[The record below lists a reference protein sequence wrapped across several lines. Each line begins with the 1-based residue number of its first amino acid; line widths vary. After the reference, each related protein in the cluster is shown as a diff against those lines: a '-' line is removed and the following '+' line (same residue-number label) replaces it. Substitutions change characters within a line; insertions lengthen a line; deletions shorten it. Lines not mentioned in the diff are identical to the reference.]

1 MSWTRWHRPRSINY
15 WTDSGIEFTDGDS
28 VLDPSNTI
36 ISQSYLTGIATSGFN
51 LGGVNQVSSRGL
63 IFSDFGFTQV
73 PVEELE
79 LMIVCDR
86 YARIVD
92 ERVQLYNQQPLGINV
107 ADTSSDNQKVYSG
120 AVSSFWRT
128 PILSVGDPA
137 FGVLLD
143 FAPRPDMPS
152 SNPLIIRSVSIR
164 VR

>member
-1 MSWTRWHRPRSINY
+1 MEWSKWHRPRSINY

-28 VLDPSNTI
+28 ILDPSNTI
-36 ISQSYLTGIATSGFN
+36 ISQSYLTGIASSNFN
-51 LGGVNQVSSRGL
+51 IAEVNQVSSRGL
-63 IFSDFGFTQV
+63 IFSNFGFLEG
-73 PVEELE
+73 PVAELE
-79 LMIVCDR
+79 LMIICDR

-92 ERVQLYNQQPLGINV
+92 ERVQLYNQQPLGANV
-107 ADTSSDNQKVYSG
+107 ADSNTDNQKVYSG
-120 AVSSFWRT
+120 NLSSFWRT
-128 PILSVGDPA
+128 AVSSISDTA